1 MSRTFRFDK
10 LVTDRVVE
18 NSLAEEHTLEITYRR
33 LTGAPLLRELRR
45 KLIEEAC
52 EIPVTDKVTDDVLD
66 EIVDAQV
73 VLDEIKRRYDIDEE
87 SFRDHR
93 QKRKAKKGTF
103 SEGFF
108 VDSVTLHEDS
118 PWIEYFEADPTR
130 YPRSKTRV
138 ATQRLRPGYYPK
150 TVMLFTETN
159 IDSVAY

>member
-1 MSRTFRFDK
+1 MSRKFRFDK

-33 LTGAPLLRELRR
+33 LTGVPLLRELRR
-45 KLIEEAC
+45 KLIEEAR

-118 PWIEYFEADPTR
+118 PWIEYFEADPAR
-130 YPRSKTRV
+130 YPEIK
-138 ATQRLRPGYYPK
+138 
-150 TVMLFTETN
+150 
-159 IDSVAY
+159 D